1 MLGRM
6 AVPASLRSRV
16 PRPGFP
22 RPAAGPARP
31 APAPAAT
38 LADPATLPPLDP
50 QRRHWPG
57 REMTSGGVTLHVRET
72 PGPDGCPA
80 VYVHGLGGSALNWT
94 DLAAAADDTL
104 AAALGVTGSLILVGG
119 GLWLQHCC
127 RTPDDPDDDG
137 SDRRPT

>member
-16 PRPGFP
+16 PRPGLP
-22 RPAAGPARP
+22 RPAAGPDRP

-57 REMTSGGVTLHVRET
+57 REMTSGGVTLRAGAE
-72 PGPDGCPA
+72 A
-80 VYVHGLGGSALNWT
+80 AL
-94 DLAAAADDTL
+94 DAAAAAVAGRPADAARL
-104 AAALGVTGSLILVGG
+104 ASLRARFDRGECPARDMLARYEAGDPVA
-119 GLWLQHCC
+119 GLH
-127 RTPDDPDDDG
+127 
-137 SDRRPT
+137 RP